1 MKSKSL
7 RHRPWSQARQLS
19 RHPRHSEVLRIPA
32 LHWRVCRVCSAQI
45 EDPFHPTR
53 PGTEQ
58 FPGKT
63 ERHNQHIP
71 RQPVRPKHVYALVFR
86 VRRTRHST
94 AEPLRT
100 ERRHRLTYVRTN
112 LQEVEE
118 GEKEL
123 YGRNRSLR
131 RPSTSLKIEHAALQ
145 RSNRTRAQAER
156 RWHAGKASERR

>member
-1 MKSKSL
+1 
-7 RHRPWSQARQLS
+7 RDH
-19 RHPRHSEVLRIPA
+19 
-32 LHWRVCRVCSAQI
+32 
-45 EDPFHPTR
+45 
-53 PGTEQ
+53 
-58 FPGKT
+58 
-63 ERHNQHIP
+63 HISH
-71 RQPVRPKHVYALVFR
+71 QPDTPKYVYAHVFR
-86 VRRTRHST
+86 VLRTRHST

-156 RWHAGKASERR
+156 RWHAVKASERR